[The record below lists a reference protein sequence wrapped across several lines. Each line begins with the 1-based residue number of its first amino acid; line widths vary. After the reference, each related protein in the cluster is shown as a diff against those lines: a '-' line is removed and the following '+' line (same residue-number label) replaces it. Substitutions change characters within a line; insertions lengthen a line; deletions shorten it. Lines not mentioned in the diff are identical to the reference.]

1 MHYAT
6 PTSVLPVKEIT
17 LGSPARQGKDPPFV
31 SDHVQASLRP
41 LTLECETSLSQ
52 LPFSMSSTLTP
63 LCSEITLSAYSQPS
77 DSIHHSPHN
86 ISAFQFE
93 GLFPEHH
100 PLSRSLLDECE
111 YSPLLHLSCEHND

>member
-31 SDHVQASLRP
+31 SDNVQASLRP
-41 LTLECETSLSQ
+41 LTLECKTSLSQ

-63 LCSEITLSAYSQPS
+63 LCSELTLSAYSQPS
-77 DSIHHSPHN
+77 DSTHHSPHN
-86 ISAFQFE
+86 ISAFQFK
-93 GLFPEHH
+93 GLFPERY
-100 PLSRSLLDECE
+100 PVSRSLLDECE